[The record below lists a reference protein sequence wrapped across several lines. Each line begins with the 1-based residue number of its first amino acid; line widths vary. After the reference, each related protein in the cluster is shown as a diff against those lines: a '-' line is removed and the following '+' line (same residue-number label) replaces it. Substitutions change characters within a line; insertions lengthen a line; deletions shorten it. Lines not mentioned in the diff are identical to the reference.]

1 MAAPNIVNVS
11 TITGVTTFVS
21 GISTLT
27 PTIIISNAAASNS
40 VLKLNTVMAAN
51 RTASTA
57 IITLKIFDGA
67 AGAGSSVS
75 IGSSIS
81 VPSGST
87 LILIGKDSPIYI
99 EENRSIG
106 IIGITTSA
114 FDVTASYEA
123 IS

>member
-51 RTASTA
+51 RTSSSTS
-57 IITLKIFDGA
+57 ITLKIFDGA

-106 IIGITTSA
+106 IIGVSTSA
-114 FDVTASYEA
+114 FDVIASYET

>member
-1 MAAPNIVNVS
+1 
-11 TITGVTTFVS
+11 
-21 GISTLT
+21 
-27 PTIIISNAAASNS
+27 
-40 VLKLNTVMAAN
+40 MAAN